1 MQHDVYD
8 IGAAFQAIEDE
19 LIASMIRNMKR
30 HKAEEAREGF
40 EWAQWQAEQL
50 RFLEEYKK
58 RHEKKYGKKFKSINS
73 RIEELIRAACEC
85 PAGRTVAVDKD
96 GNVHED
102 TLEPAIYIVQ
112 GPEPGRSGGIYV
124 MGGIP
129 ITSADG
135 EVYDNA

>member
-1 MQHDVYD
+1 MQHDAYD

-73 RIEELIRAACEC
+73 RIEELIRAARDEGGMQQEIQILNAIKKGFKGAKKIFYGIFRRVKPVWGIGKNNVEC
-85 PAGRTVAVDKD
+85 AFLNG
-96 GNVHED
+96 
-102 TLEPAIYIVQ
+102 
-112 GPEPGRSGGIYV
+112 
-124 MGGIP
+124 
-129 ITSADG
+129 
-135 EVYDNA
+135 